1 MRYRF
6 VQQHQGHFPIAALC
20 RALRVAKSGYYA
32 WCGRQ
37 PSARHR
43 ENETIT
49 QRIREHFEVSRQTYG
64 SPRILRD
71 LREEGI
77 ACGKHRVAKL
87 MKQAG
92 LCALLPR
99 RFQVTT
105 DSKHALPVAK
115 NLLNQD
121 FTASKA
127 DERWAADITYL
138 WTGEGWLYLAVVLD
152 LFSRRV
158 VGWSMQASLHKELV
172 LGALVMALGQRRP
185 DSGLLHHSDQGSQ
198 YASTDY
204 QTRLQEA
211 QIACSMSR
219 RGNCFDNAVV
229 ESFFGTLKNEMV
241 HRCRFATRDAARQ
254 EVFEYIEV
262 WYNRQRR
269 HSSLGY
275 LRRCYE
281 PQVTVASNLV
291 SIRQAKTTKCNPTTV
306 SGKRS

>member
-1 MRYRF
+1 MRYQFIQSLAGR
-6 VQQHQGHFPIAALC
+6 FPITALC
-20 RALRVAKSGYYA
+20 RTLRVAKSGYYA
-32 WCGRQ
+32 WCGRE

-43 ENETIT
+43 EDETIT
-49 QRIREHFEVSRQTYG
+49 QRIREHFEASRQTYG

-77 ACGKHRVAKL
+77 ACGKHRVARL
-87 MKQAG
+87 MRVAG
-92 LCALLPR
+92 LRALLPR

-121 FTASKA
+121 FTASRA

-152 LFSRRV
+152 LFSRRI

-172 LGALVMALGQRRP
+172 LSALAMALGQRRP
-185 DSGLLHHSDQGSQ
+185 DCGLLHHSDRGSQ
-198 YASTDY
+198 YASLEF
-204 QTRLQEA
+204 QGALA
-211 QIACSMSR
+211 AAGGVCSMSR

-229 ESFFGTLKNEMV
+229 ESFFGTLKVELV
-241 HRCRFATRDAARQ
+241 HRCRFATREMARR
-254 EVFEYIEV
+254 EVFDYIEV
-262 WYNRQRR
+262 WYNQQRR

-275 LRRCYE
+275 VSPVEFERRALAGPE
-281 PQVTVASNLV
+281 SLSSAS
-291 SIRQAKTTKCNPTTV
+291 A
-306 SGKRS
+306 

>member
-1 MRYRF
+1 MRYQFIHSLTGR
-6 VQQHQGHFPIAALC
+6 FPITALC
-20 RALRVAKSGYYA
+20 RTLRVAKSGYYA
-32 WCGRQ
+32 WRGRQ

-43 ENETIT
+43 EDQTIT
-49 QRIREHFEVSRQTYG
+49 RRIREHFEASRQTYG

-92 LCALLPR
+92 LCVQLPR
-99 RFQVTT
+99 RFQATT

-158 VGWSMQASLHKELV
+158 VGWSIQTEAE
-172 LGALVMALGQRRP
+172 R
-185 DSGLLHHSDQGSQ
+185 SGP
-198 YASTDY
+198 
-204 QTRLQEA
+204 
-211 QIACSMSR
+211 
-219 RGNCFDNAVV
+219 N
-229 ESFFGTLKNEMV
+229 
-241 HRCRFATRDAARQ
+241 
-254 EVFEYIEV
+254 
-262 WYNRQRR
+262 
-269 HSSLGY
+269 
-275 LRRCYE
+275 
-281 PQVTVASNLV
+281 
-291 SIRQAKTTKCNPTTV
+291 
-306 SGKRS
+306 

>member
-1 MRYRF
+1 MRYQF
-6 VQQHQGHFPIAALC
+6 IQSLAGHFPITALC

-49 QRIREHFEVSRQTYG
+49 QRIRQHFEVSRQTYG

-71 LREEGI
+71 LCEEGI

-105 DSKHALPVAK
+105 DSRHTLPVAQ

-121 FTASKA
+121 FTSSKA
-127 DERWAADITYL
+127 DERWAADVTYL

-158 VGWSMQASLHKELV
+158 VGWSMQASLHKQLV
-172 LGALVMALGQRRP
+172 LDALGSALGHRRP
-185 DSGLLHHSDQGSQ
+185 EAGLIHHSDRGSQ
-198 YASTDY
+198 YASADF
-204 QTRLQEA
+204 QQALEA
-211 QIACSMSR
+211 AEITCSMSR
-219 RGNCFDNAVV
+219 RGNCYDNAVV
-229 ESFFGTLKNEMV
+229 ESFFGTLKQELV
-241 HRCRFATRDAARQ
+241 SRCSFATREVARQ

-275 LRRCYE
+275 VSPVEFERR
-281 PQVTVASNLV
+281 ALV
-291 SIRQAKTTKCNPTTV
+291 GATGARGLSSACA
-306 SGKRS
+306 

>member
-1 MRYRF
+1 

-92 LCALLPR
+92 LCALVPR

-158 VGWSMQASLHKELV
+158 VGSVAPAQPGPCRPACTRSWCWAHWSWHWASA
-172 LGALVMALGQRRP
+172 ALIPGCCTIATPSPAVTE
-185 DSGLLHHSDQGSQ
+185 GSQ

-211 QIACSMSR
+211 QIAWSMSA
-219 RGNCFDNAVV
+219 CKPA
-229 ESFFGTLKNEMV
+229 
-241 HRCRFATRDAARQ
+241 CAAAATALTMPLSR
-254 EVFEYIEV
+254 V
-262 WYNRQRR
+262 
-269 HSSLGY
+269 SSE
-275 LRRCYE
+275 R
-281 PQVTVASNLV
+281 
-291 SIRQAKTTKCNPTTV
+291 
-306 SGKRS
+306 

>member
-198 YASTDY
+198 YASADF
-204 QTRLQEA
+204 QQALEAA

-219 RGNCFDNAVV
+219 RGDCYDNAVV
-229 ESFFGTLKNEMV
+229 ESFFGTLKQELVN
-241 HRCRFATRDAARQ
+241 RCRFATRESARQ
-254 EVFEYIEV
+254 AVFEYIEV

-275 LRRCYE
+275 
-281 PQVTVASNLV
+281 V
-291 SIRQAKTTKCNPTTV
+291 SPAEFERQALTGVTGAGEL
-306 SGKRS
+306 SSASA